1 MCVVCYVCV
10 CMCRHVHMCIE
21 ARGQCQVSSMI
32 AFHPISLDK
41 VLLNLEFIAFLG
53 LAHLVLGICMSAP
66 IQHWI
71 KDSHKGPSLLGRSP
85 WSELRYSWLWGS
97 TSSNRAIFQ
106 VLQEIILN
114 STYAVVIF
122 LTWQVS
128 GYNLFENVT
137 KNAMSVSS
145 DDQSK
150 AHNEKASRGRNTNIW
165 AYSLYTLL
173 LLKISGYGLEELS
186 AKTPII
192 QA

>member
-66 IQHWI
+66 IQHWM
-71 KDSHKGPSLLGRSP
+71 KDSHKGTSLLGRSP

-137 KNAMSVSS
+137 KM
-145 DDQSK
+145 QCQCPMM
-150 AHNEKASRGRNTNIW
+150 TN
-165 AYSLYTLL
+165 
-173 LLKISGYGLEELS
+173 LKHTMKRLAVAGTQIYGLIHCIPFCYWKLVDMG
-186 AKTPII
+186 
-192 QA
+192 